1 MSNVAKQKMQA
12 AEFELIY
19 LLGRAAELQ
28 GSATDAVTH
37 DQRVFDLDTSGWLS
51 ELERAAR

>member
-1 MSNVAKQKMQA
+1 MSNVAKLKMQA
-12 AEFELIY
+12 AEFEFMY

-28 GSATDAVTH
+28 RSSTNAVTH
-37 DQRVFDLDTSGWLS
+37 HQGVFVLDFPDRLS

>member
-12 AEFELIY
+12 AEFELTY
-19 LLGRAAELQ
+19 LLGCAAELQ
-28 GSATDAVTH
+28 GRSTNAVTH
-37 DQRVFDLDTSGWLS
+37 HQRVFDLDTSDALS

>member
-12 AEFELIY
+12 AEFEFIY

-28 GSATDAVTH
+28 GRSTDAVTH
-37 DQRVFDLDTSGWLS
+37 HQRVFDLDRSDGLS

>member
-12 AEFELIY
+12 AEFELMY

-28 GSATDAVTH
+28 RSSNDAVTH
-37 DQRVFDLDTSGWLS
+37 HRRVFDLDTSDGLS
-51 ELERAAR
+51 ELERAPR

>member
-12 AEFELIY
+12 AEFELMY

-37 DQRVFDLDTSGWLS
+37 DQRVFDLDASGWLS